1 MRRIL
6 SNSSSIISAKDK
18 VCRRSTKVKSRFLQQ
33 QQNNHLLFPFNGRC
47 SMIVHVEYRCPE
59 CDKVFNCP
67 ANLASHRRWHKPK
80 QQPQQHNNNRYVNS
94 NLFRPYVQRYFL
106 FFPIFG
112 FYFMAPPKK
121 MPKSHPIIEHIL
133 IFL

>member
-80 QQPQQHNNNRYVNS
+80 QQPQQHNSNRYVLIMFIYVYTSLKTFLRHIYSEEIGKLTQIFSSELIYQSPKNS
-94 NLFRPYVQRYFL
+94 
-106 FFPIFG
+106 
-112 FYFMAPPKK
+112 
-121 MPKSHPIIEHIL
+121 
-133 IFL
+133 